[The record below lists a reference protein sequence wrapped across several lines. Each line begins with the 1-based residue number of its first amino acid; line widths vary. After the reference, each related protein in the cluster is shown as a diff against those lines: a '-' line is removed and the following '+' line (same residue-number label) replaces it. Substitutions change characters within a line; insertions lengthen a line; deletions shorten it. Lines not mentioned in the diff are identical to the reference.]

1 MEKKMSCC
9 GTVCSDCEY
18 YPADCRGC
26 REIKGKVFWLEYTGE
41 SCCDIYECCIN
52 KRKYGHCSQ
61 CEELPCS
68 RYDREDPTKTKEE
81 NEADHAMQMK
91 NLKEHKGE
99 ERKMNRDLGIARCGL
114 ACCLCSENTNCAG
127 CNSGDCPGKDWCEN
141 RKCSLE
147 KGIRHCYAC
156 DEDCQK

>member
-1 MEKKMSCC
+1 MEKNMSCS

-18 YPADCRGC
+18 YPVDCQGC

-52 KRKYGHCSQ
+52 QRKYGHCGQ

-99 ERKMNRDLGIARCGL
+99 E
-114 ACCLCSENTNCAG
+114 
-127 CNSGDCPGKDWCEN
+127 
-141 RKCSLE
+141 
-147 KGIRHCYAC
+147 
-156 DEDCQK
+156 